1 MSAYLKR
8 LNIDSVEE
16 VGVDTTGSAYLK
28 IVEVV
33 EVVDQNGDPFPG
45 FSTEMG
51 TVTINPDQAA
61 VSVMGSQTFTAVVTG
76 GTATDFTYKWT
87 VRSGNALLDSADN
100 QESAT
105 YIFTAAGTA
114 QIQCT
119 VSDATAEN
127 SPQSNLSFVIVS

>member
-1 MSAYLKR
+1 MSLKQLVITDVR
-8 LNIDSVEE
+8 E
-16 VGVDTTGSAYLK
+16 VGVDVPTLSMFTPR
-28 IVEVV
+28 VEVV
-33 EVVDQNGDPFPG
+33 EVLDSDGNPFPG
-45 FSTEMG
+45 FSTEIG
-51 TVTINPDQAA
+51 TVTINPDTAA

-100 QESAT
+100 EESAT
-105 YIFTAAGTA
+105 YIFTAGGTA

>member
-1 MSAYLKR
+1 MSLKQLLITDVR
-8 LNIDSVEE
+8 E
-16 VGVDTTGSAYLK
+16 VGVDVPTLSMYTPR
-28 IVEVV
+28 VEVV
-33 EVVDQNGDPFPG
+33 EVLDSDGNPFPG
-45 FSTEMG
+45 FSTEIG
-51 TVTINPDQAA
+51 TVTIDPDSAT

-100 QESAT
+100 EESAT
-105 YIFTAAGTA
+105 YIFTGAGTT